1 MTAWQLWAI
10 GGLVLLI
17 GEVFTPG
24 FVLACFALGCGA
36 AALLAALKAGAAVQ
50 TIAFAAV
57 SFASLFLIRP
67 LFSRVFP
74 EGKAVKTNTD
84 ALIGKTGIVSQA
96 PLDALGTWRAMVDGE
111 DWSVVSLAESEL
123 AEGQKVKVIKVD
135 GSRLIVE
142 TY

>member
-36 AALLAALKAGAAVQ
+36 AALLAALKAEATAQ

-67 LFSRVFP
+67 LFARVLPGSR
-74 EGKAVKTNTD
+74 AVKTNTD

-96 PLDALGTWRAMVDGE
+96 PQDALGTWRAMVDGE
-111 DWSVVSLAESEL
+111 DWSVVSLAENEL

>member
-24 FVLACFALGCGA
+24 FVLACFAMGCGA
-36 AALLAALKAGAAVQ
+36 AALLAALKVGMTMQA
-50 TIAFAAV
+50 IAFTAV

-67 LFSRVFP
+67 LFARVFP
-74 EGKAVKTNTD
+74 GGQGVKTNTD

-96 PLDALGTWRAMVDGE
+96 PQSALGTWRAMVDGE
-111 DWSVVSLAESEL
+111 DWSVVAIEEAPLEA
-123 AEGQKVKVIKVD
+123 GQKVKVIKVD

-142 TY
+142 TC

>member
-24 FVLACFALGCGA
+24 FVLACFAMGCGA
-36 AALLAALKAGAAVQ
+36 AALLAASKMGATVQ

-67 LFSRVFP
+67 LFARLFP
-74 EGKAVKTNTD
+74 GGKALKTNTD
-84 ALIGKTGIVSQA
+84 ALVGKTGIVSQA
-96 PLDALGTWRAMVDGE
+96 PQDAHGTWRAMVDGE
-111 DWSVVSLAESEL
+111 DWSVVAIE
-123 AEGQKVKVIKVD
+123 EGQLAAGRKVKVIKVD

-142 TY
+142 TF